1 MTSISIMN
9 SHSDSDSHSHS
20 SGTRTRVVLRA
31 DAGSQ
36 IGMGHFVRTCALAG
50 YLDNEFDCVIASR
63 NPDSGRLTRH
73 QLDMIAEAGA
83 SVAPITGSDITGF
96 NRDFLNFLR
105 SDDIVVLD
113 NYYYPTQYQ
122 TEVRNVCHAMV
133 CIDDVHDRHF
143 TADVVMTF
151 CPLTRSD
158 FSLEDYTLF
167 HGGMQWAFLRRPF
180 LAPAPRRAHVDLQS
194 PRLRIVTAMGGAD
207 PFRLTDKMVTLISH
221 ELPMAHIDVIAGSS
235 VVTDCASNP
244 NVTLWHEADAATIVR
259 IFDNSDFGVF
269 PASTICVE
277 ALSRRLP
284 ILAGYYVDNQKEI
297 YADGVRRG
305 RFAPLGN
312 LLDDARAI
320 AKRLHNAVNNL
331 PSPTP
336 IDFAKQCEN
345 IKEIFRQLRNKG

>member
-1 MTSISIMN
+1 MN
-9 SHSDSDSHSHS
+9 LHSDSDNYKV
-20 SGTRTRVVLRA
+20 GRRPRVVLRA
-31 DAGSQ
+31 DAGSR
-36 IGMGHFVRTCALAG
+36 IGMGHFVRTCALAA
-50 YLDNEFDCVIASR
+50 YLADEFECVIASR
-63 NPDSGRLTRH
+63 NPDSGQLTRH

-83 SVAPITGSDITGF
+83 SVAPISKPDMSGF
-96 NRDFLNFLR
+96 DRDFLNFLR

-113 NYYYPTQYQ
+113 NYYYPTHYQ
-122 TEVRNVCHAMV
+122 TAVRNACHALV

-167 HGGMQWAFLRRPF
+167 RGGMQWAFLRRPF
-180 LAPAPRRAHVDLQS
+180 LAPAPRRTTADLQS
-194 PRLRIVTAMGGAD
+194 PRLRVVTAMGGAD
-207 PFRLTDKMVTLISH
+207 PYRLTDKMVSIISD

-235 VVTDCASNP
+235 VVTDCIDNP
-244 NVTLWHEADAATIVR
+244 NVTVWREADAATIAR
-259 IFDNSDFGVF
+259 IFDDCNFGVF

-305 RFAPLGN
+305 RFAPLDN
-312 LLDDARAI
+312 LLDDASAI

-331 PSPTP
+331 PSPAP
-336 IDFAKQCEN
+336 IDFGKQCEN
-345 IKEIFRQLRNKG
+345 IKEIFRQLRDKR